1 MNTESIIVV
10 FIGTSVLSL
19 MIVVTTLFVQT
30 KWLNSTI
37 KTRVLKQNQSNLEE
51 WRVFKADVQS
61 FIEEVIET
69 RDMLFKLREGI
80 EMQRADFF
88 NDLSSAHLSE
98 DFVSRLVFVNGLL
111 PELQEQHDRFC
122 EMSASLFNLQSIIRN
137 YALQIEQG
145 EAENLQLALKA
156 YQSRIDG
163 DKRQEQL
170 SRYLNGAI
178 KALSPKAA
186 EEISS
191 RIGNVQLIRKGDV
204 KPDAVP

>member
-1 MNTESIIVV
+1 M
-10 FIGTSVLSL
+10 
-19 MIVVTTLFVQT
+19 
-30 KWLNSTI
+30 
-37 KTRVLKQNQSNLEE
+37 LKQIEGNQKE
-51 WRVFKADVQS
+51 WKVFRADILS
-61 FIEEVIET
+61 FIEEVVKHKDELLKIKE
-69 RDMLFKLREGI
+69 EVEI
-80 EMQRADFF
+80 QRADFF
-88 NDLSSAHLSE
+88 NDLSGAHNDE

-111 PELQEQHDRFC
+111 PEMREQQERFC
-122 EMSASLFNLQSIIRN
+122 ELSASLFNLQSIIRN

-156 YQSRIDG
+156 YQSRING

-191 RIGNVQLIRKGDV
+191 RIGNVHLIQKSDV
-204 KPDAVP
+204 KHDAVS

>member
-1 MNTESIIVV
+1 MKAELILVVFGGTVTINLVCIIVLV
-10 FIGTSVLSL
+10 
-19 MIVVTTLFVQT
+19 FVQT
-30 KWLNSTI
+30 KWLNSVI
-37 KTRVLKQNQSNLEE
+37 RSRVLTQIESNLKE
-51 WRVFKADVQS
+51 WNIFRAEINT
-61 FIEEVIET
+61 FIEEIVRNKTE
-69 RDMLFKLREGI
+69 LFKIKEEVEI
-80 EMQRADFF
+80 QRAEFF
-88 NDLSSAHLSE
+88 NDISDAHLDE
-98 DFVSRLVFVNGLL
+98 GFVDRLSFVNGLL
-111 PELQEQHDRFC
+111 PELQEQQMKFC
-122 EMSASLFNLQSIIRN
+122 DLSTSLFNLQSIIRN

-191 RIGNVQLIRKGDV
+191 RIGNVHLISKSDV
-204 KPDAVP
+204 KHDAVS